1 MIQHFSKEGTF
12 SSRLSFLYNCCILM
26 QFNHQ
31 PITAIDLN
39 FLHGV
44 ADTALLLLPSY
55 CKLCGMLLLLVL
67 QVLQVVQIEHCPGGE
82 PALHCSLSSSQLIC
96 LAWQAS
102 WKEESAPS
110 SLLSNILLLSCTT
123 VLTGQDAASKVA
135 GWIGWSDGQPVCW
148 LVGWCLPL

>member
-1 MIQHFSKEGTF
+1 MITDLCKILQILRMIQHFSKEGTF
-12 SSRLSFLYNCCILM
+12 SSRLSFLCNCCILM

-96 LAWQAS
+96 LATGLGKAAGRRKVLRAVFCPIFCCSAAPQCSQGKMPQAR
-102 WKEESAPS
+102 
-110 SLLSNILLLSCTT
+110 
-123 VLTGQDAASKVA
+123 
-135 GWIGWSDGQPVCW
+135 
-148 LVGWCLPL
+148 